1 MSASLHKETKMNTFD
16 RFRIVKLSVELQKEF
31 GLPQLVC
38 ADPDGLPFPEGNAF
52 YRWVIDENACVPAS
66 AHNYLSAVLP
76 FLTFLWEGSPSLR
89 YTAPADQIRNRV
101 RDYLKEK
108 LGCTVRPHRNGNF
121 IVKRSRTITATS
133 ARLFLT
139 ALNRFYLCAILKRW
153 YADSNPMVWT
163 TRLTLPEPGFK
174 PTMPPRSG
182 LTMPNDKRGRVPDT
196 YFCIVSAD
204 WQPRIIDDPG
214 LRQLLLPAF
223 TQTRDRIIT
232 RILFDSGARIS
243 EVLGLTLSDWRR
255 LGQRERAWAMNK
267 GSRGERVKE
276 IWWSADTAQ
285 LLRDYINQERHLCD
299 GQGRD
304 LDTLPDS
311 ARIFVT
317 DEGTPYTYKAFY
329 ANWRRT
335 CTRAQLKL
343 TPHQVRH
350 WYVTMALRFIE
361 SMPDA
366 TKHAAYRQSLI
377 AYMGW
382 RNPETL
388 QAYDHHLRQLDY
400 APIHA
405 ALAHLGETGGDH
417 ATQTGPTKI
426 APPVGMNVI
435 SEELESWLSQQFGWR

>member
-1 MSASLHKETKMNTFD
+1 MDTLD
-16 RFRIVKLSVELQKEF
+16 RFRIVKLSTELQKEF
-31 GLPQLVC
+31 DLPGLIC
-38 ADPDGLPFPEGNAF
+38 ADPNGLPFREGAAF
-52 YRWVIDENACVPAS
+52 YQWVIDENACEPAT
-66 AHNYLSAVLP
+66 AYNYLSAVLP
-76 FLTFLWEGSPSLR
+76 FFTFLWDSSPPLH
-89 YTAPADQIRNRV
+89 YHAPAEQIRTRV
-101 RDYLKEK
+101 RDYLKDK
-108 LGCTVRPHRNGNF
+108 LGCMVRPHRNGNF
-121 IVKRSRTITATS
+121 TVKRSKTITATS

-139 ALNRFYLCAILKRW
+139 ALKRFYQFAILTGW

-163 TRLTLPEPGFK
+163 TRLTMPELGFK
-174 PTMPPRSG
+174 PKMPPKSG
-182 LTMPNDKRGRVPDT
+182 LTLPDKKGRVPDT
-196 YFCIVSAD
+196 YFCIVSED
-204 WQPRIIDDPG
+204 WQPHIIDDPR

-223 TQTRDRIIT
+223 ARTRDRIIA

-243 EVLGLTLSDWRR
+243 EVLGLTMIDWRQ
-255 LGQRERAWAMNK
+255 LGQRERALAMNK

-299 GQGRD
+299 GKGRD

-317 DEGTPYTYKAFY
+317 DEGAPYTYKAFY
-329 ANWRRT
+329 ANWQRT
-335 CTRAQLKL
+335 CARVQLKL

-361 SMPDA
+361 SLPDE
-366 TKHAAYRQSLI
+366 TKRAAYRQSLI

-382 RNPETL
+382 RNPETI

-400 APIHA
+400 TPVHA
-405 ALAHLGETGGDH
+405 ALARLGETGGDD
-417 ATQTGPTKI
+417 ASKIRPSKI